1 MITRRA
7 MAGAA
12 AAFAAARPA
21 RAQGRSRV
29 LRFVPQSDLLGLDP
43 VWTTGFVVR
52 NAAYM
57 TYDTLYATDS
67 VFRVRPQ
74 MAEGHERSDDGLQWT
89 VRLRPGLRFH
99 DGEPVRAA
107 DCVASI
113 RRWAQ
118 RDLLGQVLMARTD
131 ELAALDDRSFR
142 FRLRAPFPLLIEAL
156 GKFSSPVLFIMPE
169 RMARL
174 PATQAVTEHVGSGPF
189 RFRADEMVQGSHFAW
204 ERFNGY
210 IPRDEPPDNTAG
222 GKAVHVPGV
231 EWTVIPDAQTAMSA
245 LVTGQVDWIEQPS
258 ADLLP
263 LAERAGTVTVR
274 ALDPLGSYVLMR
286 FNCLYPPF
294 DDARVRRAVLLAAS
308 QDEFMQAMGG
318 DPALSRPCRA
328 FFPCGTP
335 LAKEEG
341 PEAMPGDLAAARALV
356 KESGHDGRSI
366 LVLAAADK
374 AYLFGL
380 ASVAAEL
387 LNRIGLKAELVSTDW
402 ASILARRA
410 SQKPPAE
417 GGWNVF
423 FTTGVAPEFADPA
436 SNYLLSANGRAGW
449 PGWFND
455 PAMEQMRRDWLLE
468 PDPARRAALA
478 LQMQAEAFQQV
489 PFVPLGQY
497 RLATA
502 YQKTITGLVPSSVP
516 MFWGLRPG

>member
-7 MAGAA
+7 LAGAA
-12 AAFAAARPA
+12 ATLATTR
-21 RAQGRSRV
+21 RAQAQSRSRV

-57 TYDTLYATDS
+57 TYDTLYATDGA
-67 VFRVRPQ
+67 FRVRPQ

-118 RDLLGQVLMARTD
+118 RDPLGQVLLARTD
-131 ELAALDDRSFR
+131 ELAAIDDRSFR
-142 FRLRAPFPLLIEAL
+142 FRLRAPFPMLVEAL
-156 GKFSSPVLFIMPE
+156 GKFSSPVLFVMPE
-169 RMARL
+169 RMARF

-204 ERFNGY
+204 ERFDDY
-210 IPRDEPPDNTAG
+210 VPRDEPPDSTAG
-222 GKAVHVPGV
+222 GKVVHVPGV

-245 LVTGQVDWIEQPS
+245 LTTGQVDWIEQPS

-263 LAERAGTVTVR
+263 LAERAGTVMVR
-274 ALDPLGSYVLMR
+274 ALDPLGSYVVAR

-294 DDARVRRAVLLAAS
+294 DDVRLRRAVLLATS

-318 DPALSRPCRA
+318 DPALSQPCRS

-335 LAKEEG
+335 SSKEEG

-356 KESGHDGRSI
+356 KESGYDGRPV
-366 LVLAAADK
+366 LLLAAADK

-387 LNRIGLKAELVSTDW
+387 LNKIGLKAELVSADW

-417 GGWNVF
+417 GGWNMF

-449 PGWFND
+449 AGWFDD
-455 PAMEQMRRDWLLE
+455 PTMERMRQAWLFE
-468 PDPARRAALA
+468 PDPVKRDALTG
-478 LQMQAEAFQQV
+478 QIQAEAFRQV

-502 YQKTITGLVPSSVP
+502 YRKAITGLVPSSVP
-516 MFWGLRPG
+516 VFWGLRPS

>member
-1 MITRRA
+1 MITRRGFA
-7 MAGAA
+7 AGAGA
-12 AAFAAARPA
+12 LALARPA
-21 RAQGRSRV
+21 LAQRPGRR

-43 VWTTGFVVR
+43 VWTSGFVVR

-67 VFRVRPQ
+67 AFRVRPQ

-89 VRLRPGLRFH
+89 IRLRQSLRFH

-118 RDLLGQVLMARTD
+118 RDPLGQVLMAQTD
-131 ELAALDDRSFR
+131 ELAALDDRVFR
-142 FRLRAPFPLLIEAL
+142 FRLRTPFPLLIESL

-174 PATQAVTEHVGSGPF
+174 PATQQVTESVGSGPF

-204 ERFNGY
+204 DRFDGY
-210 IPRDEPPDNTAG
+210 VPRDEPPDNTAG
-222 GKAVHVPGV
+222 GKVVHVPGV
-231 EWTVIPDAQTAMSA
+231 EWTVIPDAQTAMGA
-245 LVTGQVDWIEQPS
+245 LVTGQADWLEQPS

-263 LAERAGTVTVR
+263 LAEKAGDITVR

-294 DDARVRRAVLLAAS
+294 NDVRVRRAVLMATS
-308 QDEFMQAMGG
+308 QDAFMQAMGG
-318 DPALSRPCRA
+318 DPALSRSCRA

-335 LAKEEG
+335 LADELG
-341 PEAMPGDLAAARALV
+341 TASMPGNIDAARALV
-356 KESGHDGRSI
+356 LESGYDGQPV

-380 ASVAAEL
+380 AAVAADL
-387 LNRIGLKAELVSTDW
+387 LVKIGLKAELVSTDW

-410 SQKPPAE
+410 SQKPVSA
-417 GGWNVF
+417 GGWSVF
-423 FTTGVAPEFADPA
+423 FTTGAAPEFADPA
-436 SNYLLSANGRAGW
+436 SNYLLSGNGRAGW
-449 PGWFND
+449 AGWFED
-455 PAMEQMRRDWLLE
+455 AGMERMRQGWLLE
-468 PDPARRAALA
+468 SDPARRQALA
-478 LQMQAEAFQQV
+478 VAMQEEALRQV

-502 YQKTITGLVPSSVP
+502 YRRSLSGLVPSSVP
-516 MFWGLRPG
+516 LFWGLRGS

>member
-7 MAGAA
+7 LAGVAA
-12 AAFAAARPA
+12 LAITRPA
-21 RAQGRSRV
+21 RAQQPARV

-43 VWTTGFVVR
+43 IWASGFVVR

-57 TYDTLYATDS
+57 SYDTLYATDS
-67 VFRVRPQ
+67 AFHVRPQ
-74 MAEGHERSDDGLQWT
+74 MAEGHERSDDGLQW
-89 VRLRPGLRFH
+89 VIRLRPGLRFH
-99 DGEPVRAA
+99 DNEPVRAA

-118 RDLLGQVLMARTD
+118 RDALGQVLIARTD

-156 GKFSSPVLFIMPE
+156 GKFSSPVLFVMPE
-169 RMARL
+169 RMAQL
-174 PATQAVTEHVGSGPF
+174 PATQQVTECVGSGPF
-189 RFRADEMVQGSHFAW
+189 RFRPDAMVQGSHFAW

-210 IPRDEPPDNTAG
+210 VPRDEPPDNTAG
-222 GKAVHVPGV
+222 GKVVHVPGV
-231 EWTVIPDAQTAMSA
+231 EWTVIPDEQTAMSA
-245 LVTGQVDWIEQPS
+245 LITGQVDWLEQP
-258 ADLLP
+258 APDLLP
-263 LAERAGTVTVR
+263 LAERAGTITIR

-294 DDARVRRAVLLAAS
+294 DDVRVRRAVLLAAS

-318 DPALSRPCRA
+318 NPALSRSCRA

-335 LAKEEG
+335 LAKEAG
-341 PEAMPGDLAAARALV
+341 AASMPGDLAAARALV
-356 KESGHDGRSI
+356 KESGSDGRPV
-366 LVLAAADK
+366 LVLAATDK

-380 ASVAAEL
+380 AAVATEL
-387 LNRIGLKAELVSTDW
+387 LNKIGLKAELVATDW

-423 FTTGVAPEFADPA
+423 FTTGAAPEFADPA
-436 SNYLLSANGRAGW
+436 SNYLLSGNGRAGW
-449 PGWFND
+449 TGWFTD
-455 PAMEQMRRDWLLE
+455 PAMEQMRKDWLLE
-468 PDPARRAALA
+468 PDVAQRQRLA
-478 LQMQAEAFQQV
+478 GQMQEEAFQQV

-502 YQKTITGLVPSSVP
+502 YQKSMSDLVPSSVP
-516 MFWGLRPG
+516 LFWGLRLG